1 MMEDNLKT
9 NIQGQNPDKLMPHA
23 PSDSAR
29 RGWNY
34 YSTKDYSSAEDSFRQ
49 ALQENP
55 DDIDSLYALGMTLR
69 YAGRSDAAVDVFRK
83 VMDRSAEIQSG
94 SRSRIVRRLA
104 LGHINQI
111 EMGDWNLEKEV
122 WSKKL

>member
-1 MMEDNLKT
+1 MMDDNLITDK
-9 NIQGQNPDKLMPHA
+9 QGKIPDKLMPHA

-29 RGWNY
+29 YGWDY
-34 YSTKDYSSAEDSFRQ
+34 YSTQDYSSAEESFRQ

-55 DDIDSLYALGMTLR
+55 DDIDSLFALGMTLR

-83 VMDRSAEIQSG
+83 VMDRSGDIQNG

-122 WSKKL
+122 WSKK